1 MFRNGL
7 TSETAESIG
16 MFHSFTRK
24 FTFFCSICSQTKN
37 GYEIEQFI
45 CCGIHNCRSCIDLYG
60 SQEQP
65 TTKCPYCR
73 APHPKLLI
81 TNKTLL
87 EVWKEFHPWRSY
99 NENFDFRCNRTSTP
113 TFYRNREFRNFCKEP
128 WCQE

>member
-7 TSETAESIG
+7 TSETTESIG
-16 MFHSFTRK
+16 MFPSFTRK

-81 TNKTLL
+81 INKTLL
-87 EVWKEFHPWRSY
+87 EVWKDFHPGGSY
-99 NENFDFRCNRTSTP
+99 NENFDVFDVTEPQYQPFFETES
-113 TFYRNREFRNFCKEP
+113 FCKEP
-128 WCQE
+128 